1 MGSLSIKMG
10 VSAHWSMVTLDSRQ
24 AFIDDWGQL
33 AVIILQGLTEHA
45 QKCH

>member
-10 VSAHWSMVTLDSRQ
+10 VSAHWSMVTLDLRQ
-24 AFIDDWGQL
+24 VFIDDWGQL